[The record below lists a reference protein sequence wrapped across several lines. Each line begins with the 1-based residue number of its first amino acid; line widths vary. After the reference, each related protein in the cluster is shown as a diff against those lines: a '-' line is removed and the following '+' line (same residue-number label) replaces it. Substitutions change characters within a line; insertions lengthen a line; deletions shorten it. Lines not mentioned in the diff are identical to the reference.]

1 LVVRCFAISGGSA
14 TMPALLWSRLR
25 KFMSEPIVYISLTTE
40 RDVVQARQR
49 AREVAAELGL
59 DNQDQ
64 IRLATATSEMARN
77 AFRYA
82 RNGKVLFSLELES
95 PQRLEV
101 TISDSGP
108 GILNLDEILEGRY
121 RSSTGL
127 GMGIVG
133 TKRLMDEFEIAAE
146 PGGTTV
152 RMAKR
157 IPSHLTTWTPRTAQ
171 ALNRKMQER
180 TPDGPYEEIERQNQ
194 ELLKTLQELRARQ
207 EELEL
212 LNRELEDT
220 NRGVVALYAELD
232 ERADYLRRASELKT
246 KFLSNVSHEF
256 RTPLNS
262 IVSLSRLLTDRM
274 DGDLT
279 AEQMKQVRYIESS
292 ARDLQE
298 MVNDLLDLAKVEAG
312 KIRIR
317 SKRFEVHELFSAL
330 KGMLKPLLADN
341 NSVDLVFEDEGELP
355 SLHTD
360 EGKVS
365 QILRNLISN
374 ALKFTPNGQV
384 RVSACL
390 TQKREVLFTVA
401 DTGIGIAQE
410 HFETVFTEFSQVEN
424 PLQDKHRGTGLG
436 LPLCRN
442 LAMLLGGKIWLES
455 ELGKGSTFFVK
466 IPTVYVGESASQA
479 DSTLP
484 APEFHRAPVLFLE
497 EDEETAHRLESFL
510 RNSEFQAILAM
521 TVAEAEVWTARHI
534 PTAVV
539 ADIYIE
545 DDQSW
550 GFIARLR
557 ERLPHLPILVT
568 SVHDDPITAMKRGAN
583 LFLVKPLEQ
592 DLLLA
597 ELRGLTAQTGTRR
610 LLLVDDNEVSRY
622 ILRDLL
628 NQPWLDIREAAN
640 GTEAMKSLNETLPDA
655 IILDLLMPDMSG
667 FEILR
672 ELRSR
677 PATEK
682 LPVLIYTSKVLSDVE
697 KAQLESL
704 HTRVVR
710 KEDVT
715 TRLSAQPFLDWVKS
729 VGLTPEIV
737 VREKDA

>member
-1 LVVRCFAISGGSA
+1 
-14 TMPALLWSRLR
+14 
-25 KFMSEPIVYISLTTE
+25 MSIPIVNVSLMTE

-64 IRLATATSEMARN
+64 IRLATATSEIARN

-82 RNGKVLFSLELES
+82 RNGRGEFGVRLEE
-95 PQRLEV
+95 PQSLEV
-101 TISDSGP
+101 TVFDTGP
-108 GILNLDEILEGRY
+108 GIPNLDEIFDGRY
-121 RSSTGL
+121 KSETGM

-133 TKRLMDEFEIAAE
+133 TRRLMDKFEIVTA

-152 RMAKR
+152 RMVKHIAR
-157 IPSHLTTWTPRTAQ
+157 HQAILTQSTAHE
-171 ALNRKMQER
+171 LNRRMIAR
-180 TPDGPYEEIERQNQ
+180 TPDSPYEEIEQQNQ

-262 IVSLSRLLTDRM
+262 IISLSRLLLDRL

-279 AEQMKQVRYIESS
+279 SEQTKQIRYIESS

-341 NSVDLVFEDEGELP
+341 NSVDLVFEDTDGLP
-355 SLHTD
+355 LLYTD

-384 RVSACL
+384 KVSAKIVEK
-390 TQKREVLFTVA
+390 QDILFTVA
-401 DTGIGIAQE
+401 DTGIGIAPE
-410 HFETVFTEFSQVEN
+410 NHETIFREFSQVEN
-424 PLQDKHRGTGLG
+424 PLQEKYRGTGLG

-442 LAMLLGGKIWLES
+442 LALLLGGKIWLES
-455 ELGKGSTFFVK
+455 DLGKGSTFYVQ
-466 IPTVYVGESASQA
+466 IPPVYVGESADVDES
-479 DSTLP
+479 DTLP

-497 EDEETAHRLESFL
+497 DDEETAHIFESYL
-510 RNSEFQAILAM
+510 RNSEFQPILASR
-521 TVAEAEVWTARHI
+521 VSLAEVWIARHR
-534 PTAVV
+534 PAAVV
-539 ADIYIE
+539 ADVYIGDE
-545 DDQSW
+545 ESW
-550 GFIARLR
+550 GFIIRLR
-557 ERLPHLPILVT
+557 
-568 SVHDDPITAMKRGAN
+568 
-583 LFLVKPLEQ
+583 
-592 DLLLA
+592 
-597 ELRGLTAQTGTRR
+597 
-610 LLLVDDNEVSRY
+610 
-622 ILRDLL
+622 
-628 NQPWLDIREAAN
+628 
-640 GTEAMKSLNETLPDA
+640 
-655 IILDLLMPDMSG
+655 
-667 FEILR
+667 
-672 ELRSR
+672 
-677 PATEK
+677 
-682 LPVLIYTSKVLSDVE
+682 
-697 KAQLESL
+697 
-704 HTRVVR
+704 
-710 KEDVT
+710 
-715 TRLSAQPFLDWVKS
+715 
-729 VGLTPEIV
+729 
-737 VREKDA
+737 